1 MFGQSALFYPRSKGD
16 DFQGAYLHW
25 ESKFEPIVGQEQA
38 DDVDS
43 GTINSMSLPQRELLL
58 LLLLSGL
65 QTWGICTLRDRADG
79 WQFSTEGGERRHIE
93 ALWVG
98 SQKDNPFGAR
108 L

>member
-1 MFGQSALFYPRSKGD
+1 MFGQSALFYPSSKGD

-25 ESKFEPIVGQEQA
+25 GSKFEPIVGEEQA
-38 DDVDS
+38 DHVDS
-43 GTINSMSLPQRELLL
+43 GTINSMSLAQRELLL
-58 LLLLSGL
+58 LLTGL
-65 QTWGICTLRDRADG
+65 QTWGIRALGDRADY

-98 SQKDNPFGAR
+98 STKDNPFGAR